1 MGQGSSRGRVR
12 GSTEGGIWQARG
24 MELELTIRLGKYLGS
39 QDDIRIKH
47 VKGIFIFFLFFLIA
61 MRSQ

>member
-1 MGQGSSRGRVR
+1 MGKGSSRGI
-12 GSTEGGIWQARG
+12 GPTEGGIWQARG

-47 VKGIFIFFLFFLIA
+47 VKGVFIFIYF
-61 MRSQ
+61 S